1 MSDNGNSMLLY
12 KEVGYRIASLIC
24 QNGEKPIDV
33 ANVLGISIGHFYKLL
48 RGEYAISDIYINII
62 AKRYSVDPIYILY
75 GKDYIK
81 DSQFVEFPD
90 RFREDLK
97 HIKEL
102 PVEDQTAHMIEC
114 MEAMCEILR
123 ERAE

>member
-12 KEVGYRIASLIC
+12 KEVGYRIVSLIN
-24 QNGEKPIDV
+24 QNGEKIIEV
-33 ANVLGISIGHFYKLL
+33 ANILGISPSHFYKLL
-48 RGEYAISDIYINII
+48 RGEYAISDLYINMI
-62 AKRYSVDPIYILY
+62 ASRYSVDPLYILY

-102 PVEDQTAHMIEC
+102 PAEDQTAHMIEC